1 MGLNS
6 SSVIKIVDLLC
17 EGPIDGIEGNK
28 KGVFLDESPI
38 EAQDGE
44 IFLEA
49 DQVSHELRIGW
60 KGQGYLPQAKGKT
73 SNTVTINKE
82 IGSEYKENL
91 DKEGVKVKSREYGH
105 GIEVVQV
112 TDADVDSI
120 DLIFTIPK
128 LFSTAQEGL
137 VKGQLFDAQIF
148 FKVSVQSVGSGGG
161 FVSVKKSAVE
171 TSDQDIKVAKNEL
184 FYIEGISTSNYQ
196 FKISG
201 IELKGKAPW
210 NVKVE
215 KYPDLSYRSYKGA
228 ISHKKSDAADIDQD
242 IFRATWEEFNE
253 VDKRTPLAQG
263 RGNAFFWTA
272 LVENF
277 NIRTAYPYSAC
288 VGMSIS
294 TDEFPSLPTRA
305 YLVRGKKVRIPHN
318 AVPRDDGSLEFIG
331 NFNGSLG
338 PAMWTTCP
346 VCIFYDL
353 LTNKRFG
360 AGHFI
365 QASNL
370 SWVDLYPLAQY
381 ANELISVP
389 GPDEPRFACN
399 VQVSSQAE
407 AYTVLQDFA
416 SVFRGMMYWQS
427 NVIQVTGDHGNLD
440 GTDVDPVHIF
450 SNSNV
455 VGGVFSYSGSSL
467 KTRSTSIKVRYS
479 DPENFYKPNIV
490 CVEDSVLIEKYG
502 YQAKEVLGFGC
513 TSKHQARRMGLWML
527 KTEELD
533 ASTVTFSVGLEGALV
548 FPGQVFAIQDELRA
562 ATRLSGRISSSTTT
576 TIVADQSITLPSGS
590 NPTLTCV
597 LNDGTIESKGISS
610 VSGTTINVSSAFS
623 SAPLAQAIY
632 SISTDSAEE
641 QKFRC
646 LSVSDNND
654 GTFAVV
660 AVEFNDSIY
669 DAVED
674 FADIDFEDVTAIDEK
689 PSKPLSLSIDFQL
702 IEKDGG
708 LTNRAIASWAAGEGG
723 FTESYVVAWRIG
735 DGSYNF
741 SATSKTSLEVD
752 GIPSGKSFQV
762 KVRAIGIGF
771 PTKKSGFVYAESTA
785 PDLPTISTKIGNDLL
800 VANVKNLI
808 ISPINDTQAALH
820 WESPA
825 VEKLNNL
832 VAIVKHSNKTDG
844 TGTFADATKL
854 VQVPASANTAI
865 VPLLNGEYLIKLK
878 DQTTKKR
885 SVTAVSVVLN
895 IPDALPKL
903 LVETRR
909 EDQDTPPFQGLQQNV
924 TYDATSDG
932 LILDTTELVDGKLS
946 GEYEFASL
954 KTLPGK
960 FQVTLDRTLQSRGL
974 YPDDTIDS
982 RSALVDSWEDW
993 DGTSA
998 EDTSSEIYFRASDE
1012 VPTDDELLLEASPDI
1027 FLLED
1032 GDKLQLESS
1041 VTFDSE
1047 WTVLNK
1053 STFVGRT
1060 FQFKAELESDQPDQT
1075 PLVDELGYVM
1085 SIPSRTENSATIT
1098 SGAAAKAV
1106 TFTTAFYEAPTVG
1119 ITAFNLASGDYYEL
1133 TSVTRTG
1140 FTVHFKDSSNSS
1152 VSRNFQYVAAGFGS
1166 EQT

>member
-28 KGVFLDESPI
+28 KGVFLDESPM

-44 IFLEA
+44 NFLEA
-49 DQVSHELRIGW
+49 DQVSHELRLGS
-60 KGQGYLPQAKGKT
+60 KGQSYLPQAKGKT
-73 SNTVTINKE
+73 SNNVNVNKQ

-120 DLIFTIPK
+120 DLVFTIPK

-161 FVSVKKSAVE
+161 FKNVKKSAVD
-171 TSDQDIKVAKNEL
+171 TSDQDVKVSKNEL
-184 FYIEGISTSNYQ
+184 FFIEGISTSNYQ

-201 IELKGKAPW
+201 IELQGKAPW

-228 ISHKKSDAADIDQD
+228 ISHSKSDADEIDQD
-242 IFRATWEEFNE
+242 IFRATWDEFEE
-253 VDKRTPLAQG
+253 VDKQTPLAQG
-263 RGNAFFWTA
+263 RGNVFIWAS
-272 LVENF
+272 LIENF
-277 NIRTAYPYSAC
+277 NIRTAYPFSAC

-294 TDEFPSLPTRA
+294 TEEFSSLPTRS
-305 YLVRGKKVRIPHN
+305 YLVRGKKVRVPHN
-318 AVPRDDGSLEFIG
+318 AVPRDNGSLEFIG

-338 PAMWTTCP
+338 EPVWTTCP

-427 NVIQVTGDHGNLD
+427 NVIQVVGDHGNLD
-440 GTDVDPVHIF
+440 GTDIDPVHIF

-467 KTRSTSIKVRYS
+467 KTRSTSIRVRYS

-490 CVEDSVLIEKYG
+490 CVEDSALIEKYG
-502 YQAKEVLGFGC
+502 YQVKEVLGFGC

-533 ASTVTFSVGLEGALV
+533 ASTVAFSVGLEGALV

-562 ATRLSGRISSSTTT
+562 ATRLSGRVSSSTTT

-597 LNDGTIESKGISS
+597 LNDGTIESKAIFS
-610 VSGTTINVSSAFS
+610 VSGTTVTVSSAFS

-632 SISTDSAEE
+632 SISTNSVKE

-669 DAVED
+669 DAAED
-674 FADIDFEDVTAIDEK
+674 LADIDFEDVTTIDEK
-689 PSKPLSLSIDFQL
+689 PSKPSSLSIDFQL

-708 LTNRAIASWAAGEGG
+708 VTNRAIASWAAGEKG
-723 FTESYVVAWRIG
+723 FTEFYVVAWRIG
-735 DGSYNF
+735 EGSYNF
-741 SATSKTSLEVD
+741 SSTSKTSLEVD
-752 GIPSGKSFQV
+752 GIPPGKFFQV
-762 KVRAIGIGF
+762 KVRAVGIGF
-771 PTKKSGFVYAESTA
+771 PKKKSGFVYAKLVA
-785 PDLPTISTKIGNDLL
+785 PDLPKIIGGNAL
-800 VANVKNLI
+800 VANVKNLT

-844 TGTFADATKL
+844 TGTFAGATKL

-878 DQTTKKR
+878 DQTTKKK
-885 SVTAVSVVLN
+885 SITAVSVVLN

-903 LVETRR
+903 LIETRR

-932 LILDTTELVDGKLS
+932 LILDTTELVDGKFS

-974 YPDDTIDS
+974 YPNDTIDS
-982 RSALVDSWEDW
+982 RSALVDSWADW
-993 DGTSA
+993 DGTLA

-1012 VPTDDELLLEASPDI
+1012 VPADDELLLEASSDI

-1032 GDKLQLESS
+1032 GDKLLLESS
-1041 VTFDSE
+1041 ITFGSE

-1085 SIPSRTENSATIT
+1085 SIPSRTENSATIA

-1140 FTVHFKDSSNSS
+1140 FTVHFKNSSNSS
-1152 VSRNFQYVAAGFGS
+1152 VDRNFQYVAAGFGS